1 MKRELTRCFQKGC
14 PQRETGVVSI
24 TGRRALW
31 RTVYYSPMSGL
42 VTPCRPRSFRS
53 LAWSGVIA
61 AIVVLFACTPRSA
74 ADMSAADKKAI
85 ADSLKHLVA
94 NTYDLS
100 KPDPVNRLMSLYPVQ
115 GRVIS
120 ASGGVTTTT
129 RPQLQQAILAFW
141 TYVGQNMRRPRWE
154 WTSMTVDVLAPDAAV
169 MTSTYRIPHL
179 TPMGMNHVIGG
190 AWTAVFQKHGGK
202 WVIIQEHLSDVQSN
216 PNIQTNP

>member
-1 MKRELTRCFQKGC
+1 MSDFTSALRRL
-14 PQRETGVVSI
+14 VS
-24 TGRRALW
+24 
-31 RTVYYSPMSGL
+31 
-42 VTPCRPRSFRS
+42 RSFI
-53 LAWSGVIA
+53 LA
-61 AIVVLFACTPRSA
+61 AIIGATVVVATCGPQSA
-74 ADMSAADKKAI
+74 SDMSAADKKAI

-100 KPDPVNRLMSLYPVQ
+100 KPNPVSRLMSLYPAQ

-129 RPQLQQAILAFW
+129 RPELQQAIQAFW
-141 TYVGQNMRRPRWE
+141 TYVGQNMRQPRWQ

-190 AWTAVFQKHGGK
+190 AWTAVFQNRGGK

-216 PNIQTNP
+216 PNLQTNP